1 MILSYRKEE
10 ASNLFIL
17 SVLLP
22 SEPSIPLTEDL
33 FFTSACSLV
42 PLSSSRLVYEFIIR
56 FQSASCNITLPYS
69 SLLQLGFPYMSSNQL
84 TAYSLSNSVI
94 TSAMSCVQQQSF
106 AMQSYISCIVSF
118 SKPISFFNVKHLVLI
133 GGHVVTFTI
142 MNEDDS
148 SQVFIYIQMEED
160 KTELIV
166 GLLYGAA
173 SDNEGT
179 RSNEIE
185 VQTINV
191 MNHPFT
197 VTIEDRSSLKPCVE
211 GSYAVLVKA
220 SVTLPG
226 LSMDSIALKGSSV
239 LSIERVDA
247 YSWVLCIHLM

>member
-1 MILSYRKEE
+1 M
-10 ASNLFIL
+10 
-17 SVLLP
+17 
-22 SEPSIPLTEDL
+22 
-33 FFTSACSLV
+33 
-42 PLSSSRLVYEFIIR
+42 
-56 FQSASCNITLPYS
+56 
-69 SLLQLGFPYMSSNQL
+69 
-84 TAYSLSNSVI
+84 
-94 TSAMSCVQQQSF
+94 
-106 AMQSYISCIVSF
+106 
-118 SKPISFFNVKHLVLI
+118 
-133 GGHVVTFTI
+133 TFTI

-185 VQTINV
+185 VQTIDV

-197 VTIEDRSSLKPCVE
+197 VTIEDKSSSKPCVE

-220 SVTLPG
+220 SVPLPG

-239 LSIERVDA
+239 LSIERVDD